1 MSTEDQL
8 PSLKPYLVRAIHEWC
23 SDNGYTPYLAVAVD
37 AYTRVPREYVKDG
50 QIVLNLGLEATHQL
64 AMGNELIT
72 FSARFN
78 GVAQNLSVPVD
89 NVAAIY
95 ARENGQGMAFEPV
108 VRENE
113 PELVVDTADAAGSA
127 ASEVDSASEPASARP
142 AATPGKSHLTRIK

>member
-1 MSTEDQL
+1 MSTDDQL

-113 PELVVDTADAAGSA
+113 PELVVDTADAAGSV